1 MNKELTAEEVF
12 NNVFSENMTKYD
24 ALDFKVEFNRLFKAT
39 MLAMEEFSNLK
50 NQELKK
56 EIEALKKF
64 IQENHILLR
73 KYKDCGS
80 ETFGGRMYFKSKTML
95 TNKQH

>member
-1 MNKELTAEEVF
+1 MNKELTAEEARVF
-12 NNVFSENMTKYD
+12 ISNKLGVGVYTHSPLSIHTHEIS
-24 ALDFKVEFNRLFKAT
+24 LW
-39 MLAMEEFSNLK
+39 MEEYSNLK
-50 NQELKK
+50 NQELQK
-56 EIEALKKF
+56 EIEELKKF